1 MRKLLG
7 IFLSFSL
14 IMTMFST
21 TAYAEE
27 NAVPNEN
34 NYLSEELENN
44 SQSDFVESKSVDDE
58 QAQKN
63 VEKTENL
70 MQEENANHAVE
81 KEIMNSVTKKEK
93 EVTYEAKIGET
104 FYATLKEA
112 LMVGGEVTLLKDVSV
127 NEIIEITQ
135 DTTLDLGDFTITD
148 NAAKRPFVVRAENF
162 TIKANNG
169 GMVIPESNNQ
179 AYGFVEAYVNNF
191 SILGGKYQ
199 GNTDNGR
206 LFRINTPESKTGTI
220 NVDGIVVNTNN
231 EIIGH
236 NGTFTNYS
244 GSIRNSEFYTGMRS
258 MYFDI
263 IDTAETSTI
272 TIDNTKA
279 VIARGPVIEVAGGN
293 TVLSN
298 NDWTVTGNYEGG
310 YTWARTAVGVGY
322 GANVTIKSGKYHA
335 DSEFM
340 KENEGYGVY
349 IYTSGG
355 TVNIEEG
362 SFSGTTAALRADVDK
377 GTYNT
382 PANII
387 VNNGEFNGDLLAKTN
402 TGIESIVV
410 NGGNFSGLTDAT
422 LNNTNNVQ
430 VNGGAFDLD
439 VTNKVVEV
447 KESIAVTKNNDTNY
461 YIGKEKVKE
470 ALDHVMKGD
479 KIAIIQ
485 NVTEIQVPDGVTVEN
500 KTGNDITVNGDV
512 VKDNAT
518 IVVDEVPTAKV
529 VYSHEGNWTN
539 EDVTVTITTSEPIED
554 IRGWTK
560 VDEQTFT
567 KVYADN
573 TLENITITDMTGNSN
588 KIKVDVKNIDKQA
601 PEIRGVKD
609 ISLVQ
614 GSNFDPLEGVSAY
627 DYECGA
633 IKDIRVTV
641 NGQPSVDTNVVG
653 IYELQ
658 YSVSDMAGNTTTV
671 KRIVT
676 VNPKEETLNH
686 APIIKADDITLT
698 VGDKFDPR
706 KYVAAIDNEDGN
718 LTEII
723 EILENTVNTSKP
735 GTYQVTYKVT
745 DKEGASSRKVI
756 KVVVNA
762 KKEIIP
768 STPEKPNANKP
779 SNDKGRVET
788 GDQTNVGLYSSLFAI
803 SVLCITILAVWKK
816 KNALENK

>member
-1 MRKLLG
+1 
-7 IFLSFSL
+7 
-14 IMTMFST
+14 MTMFST

-236 NGTFTNYS
+236 NGTYTNYS

-298 NDWTVTGNYEGG
+298 NDWTVTGNYEG
-310 YTWARTAVGVGY
+310 RR
-322 GANVTIKSGKYHA
+322 NSKY
-335 DSEFM
+335 
-340 KENEGYGVY
+340 
-349 IYTSGG
+349 
-355 TVNIEEG
+355 
-362 SFSGTTAALRADVDK
+362 
-377 GTYNT
+377 
-382 PANII
+382 
-387 VNNGEFNGDLLAKTN
+387 
-402 TGIESIVV
+402 
-410 NGGNFSGLTDAT
+410 
-422 LNNTNNVQ
+422 
-430 VNGGAFDLD
+430 
-439 VTNKVVEV
+439 
-447 KESIAVTKNNDTNY
+447 
-461 YIGKEKVKE
+461 
-470 ALDHVMKGD
+470 
-479 KIAIIQ
+479 
-485 NVTEIQVPDGVTVEN
+485 
-500 KTGNDITVNGDV
+500 
-512 VKDNAT
+512 
-518 IVVDEVPTAKV
+518 
-529 VYSHEGNWTN
+529 
-539 EDVTVTITTSEPIED
+539 
-554 IRGWTK
+554 
-560 VDEQTFT
+560 
-567 KVYADN
+567 
-573 TLENITITDMTGNSN
+573 
-588 KIKVDVKNIDKQA
+588 
-601 PEIRGVKD
+601 
-609 ISLVQ
+609 
-614 GSNFDPLEGVSAY
+614 
-627 DYECGA
+627 
-633 IKDIRVTV
+633 
-641 NGQPSVDTNVVG
+641 
-653 IYELQ
+653 
-658 YSVSDMAGNTTTV
+658 
-671 KRIVT
+671 
-676 VNPKEETLNH
+676 
-686 APIIKADDITLT
+686 
-698 VGDKFDPR
+698 
-706 KYVAAIDNEDGN
+706 
-718 LTEII
+718 
-723 EILENTVNTSKP
+723 
-735 GTYQVTYKVT
+735 
-745 DKEGASSRKVI
+745 
-756 KVVVNA
+756 
-762 KKEIIP
+762 
-768 STPEKPNANKP
+768 
-779 SNDKGRVET
+779 
-788 GDQTNVGLYSSLFAI
+788 
-803 SVLCITILAVWKK
+803 
-816 KNALENK
+816 